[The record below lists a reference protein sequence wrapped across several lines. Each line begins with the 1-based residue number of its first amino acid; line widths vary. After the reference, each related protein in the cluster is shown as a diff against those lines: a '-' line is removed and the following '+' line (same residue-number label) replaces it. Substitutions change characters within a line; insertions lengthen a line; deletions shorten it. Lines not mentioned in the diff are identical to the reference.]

1 MWRNR
6 LWYLTAILACLLL
19 LFFFD
24 GALFLWVAGILAL
37 LVPVLRLFI
46 RSDVRKLSV
55 QGKLPAYAFT
65 GQPLALRLRTVSEKK
80 LYTVGNVFADLEIT
94 CIMTGK
100 IQKRSLCLAV
110 SDAGKE
116 FAVRL
121 DSDCCG
127 EIRVRCTGL
136 WVMDVMKL
144 FRLPGENFR
153 EVRTMIYPERIR
165 LQVGLVKGRSGM
177 PEQEGI
183 LQNRRGTDRS
193 EVFDT
198 REYIPGDDL
207 RSVHW
212 KLSEKVGKLLI
223 RESSD
228 PSHYD
233 LLLLPDVGRNQKEI
247 PVAQAEQNAAA
258 AACESAGRELCQQ
271 GISFCLAVLSEEGL
285 HLLEVRSPRELDL
298 AMQEWMSTRMPE
310 QSGTALKYFLLEHL
324 ERHFS
329 RLLIISAGRYR
340 ESLQELEG
348 RIGFTAVSCVEG
360 KKTVYSALGEQ
371 ENMVEIPVPVP
382 KDEVYR
388 ILC

>member
-24 GALFLWVAGILAL
+24 GALFLWVAGVLVL
-37 LVPVLRLFI
+37 LIPVLRLFI
-46 RSDVRKLSV
+46 RSDVRKVSL
-55 QGKLPAYAFT
+55 QGRLPAYAFT
-65 GQPLALRLRTVSEKK
+65 GQPLALRLRTASGKK
-80 LYTVGNVFADLEIT
+80 LYTVGSIFADLEIT
-94 CIMTGK
+94 CIMTGQT
-100 IQKRSLCLAV
+100 QKRSLCLSM
-110 SDAGKE
+110 SDAGEE
-116 FAVRL
+116 FVIHM

-127 EIRVRCTGL
+127 EVRVRCTGL

-144 FRLPGENFR
+144 FRIPGEKFR
-153 EVRTMIYPERIR
+153 EVRTMIYPRR
-165 LQVGLVKGRSGM
+165 VHLQVALLKGRSGM

-183 LQNRRGTDRS
+183 LQNRKGTDRS

-198 REYIPGDDL
+198 REYIPGDDI

-212 KLSEKVGKLLI
+212 KLSEKVGKLLV

-233 LLLLPDVGRNQKEI
+233 LLLLPDVGLCQKET
-247 PVAQAEQNAAA
+247 PVTQNELNAAA
-258 AACESAGRELCQQ
+258 GACESAGRELCQQ
-271 GISFCLAVLSEEGL
+271 GISFCLAVLSKEGL
-285 HLLEVRSPRELDL
+285 RLLEVRSPRELDL

-310 QSGTALKYFLLEHL
+310 QSGTVLKYFLLEHL

-329 RLLIISAGRYR
+329 RLLILSAGRYQ

-360 KKTVYSALGEQ
+360 KKTVYSALGEL
-371 ENMVEIPVPVP
+371 ENMVEIPAPVP
-382 KDEVYR
+382 EDEVYR